1 MEHTLTLALLHAYEQ
16 FLMER
21 VNVTAV
27 AAFRAVVYQP
37 EDDVSPF
44 LTSLSSSHGAKLST
58 NAPIFGE
65 QLTFDQFA
73 RHRYSVFP
81 EVHADRL
88 LLSLRVALSGLQQ
101 EQAVYPFMVQNMQH
115 PLSLRSVPY
124 EVVRTRRAV
133 WARDRQALL
142 NALLDQ
148 GTDKVRTSTLAA
160 ATVEAAGS
168 ATTTTTPKPTFSSS
182 CLRRNML
189 AINGTCSPTD
199 LTDAEYLEVL
209 SQLGKGSELSALSD
223 RFPDSSSFVTTTRKR
238 TVRTHFV
245 TYASNQNHGLV
256 TLMNSAIFAGVDLK
270 VCLRC
275 V

>member
-1 MEHTLTLALLHAYEQ
+1 
-16 FLMER
+16 
-21 VNVTAV
+21 
-27 AAFRAVVYQP
+27 
-37 EDDVSPF
+37 
-44 LTSLSSSHGAKLST
+44 
-58 NAPIFGE
+58 
-65 QLTFDQFA
+65 
-73 RHRYSVFP
+73 VFP

-148 GTDKVRTSTLAA
+148 GTDEVRTSTLAA
-160 ATVEAAGS
+160 ATVQAAGS
-168 ATTTTTPKPTFSSS
+168 ATTTTTSEPTFSSS
-182 CLRRNML
+182 CLRRRNML

-209 SQLGKGSELSALSD
+209 SHLGNGSELSALSD
-223 RFPDSSSFVTTTRKR
+223 RFPDSTTSLVTTTHKR

-270 VCLRC
+270 VCLWC